1 MPQAELHSTVFSRIY
16 DQTMAADQDPTDSHR
31 LAVLY
36 MVLALGVL
44 MDLQQPYMSLEA
56 TQYYQV
62 ARAAL
67 SLDSILEHQSIPA
80 LQALVCPFSLHPTST
95 ESC

>member
-1 MPQAELHSTVFSRIY
+1 MFSRIY
-16 DQTMAADQDPTDSHR
+16 DQGWPEDQDPNDSHR

-36 MVLALGVL
+36 MVFAVGAL
-44 MDLQQPYMSLEA
+44 MDLDKPYLSLEA
-56 TQYYQV
+56 TQYYQL

-80 LQALVCPFSLHPTST
+80 LQALVSLEEAAPMST
-95 ESC
+95 DAC